1 MSKHKVHVKKK
12 VRNIRYASLGDKAN
26 ASSKFANHWASRQTT
41 RKYRSIED
49 MEKECQERCE
59 SAYRYGYEDGKKIG
73 VQEGRDEIK
82 ESLAFLKDTTDK
94 LMEKRD
100 IILKGAEQMIV
111 QLALAVA
118 GTILRQEV
126 KVNTDLVRKLASES
140 LRLVEDKKRV
150 SIKVN
155 PTDWNEV
162 RGFEEEILSS
172 VHGVKE
178 WEIKEDDRITPG
190 GCIIETDS
198 GIIDAQ
204 LETQLA
210 EIGTTLMET
219 V

>member
-1 MSKHKVHVKKK
+1 LSNHTVHVKKR
-12 VRNIRYASLGDKAN
+12 VRNIRYASWGDKAN
-26 ASSKFANHWASRQTT
+26 ASSNLANHWASRQTA

-82 ESLAFLKDTTDK
+82 NSLTFLNDTANK

-100 IILKGAEQMIV
+100 IIFKDAEQMIV
-111 QLALAVA
+111 QLAIAVA

-126 KVNTDLVRKLASES
+126 KVNADLVRKLARES

-155 PTDWNEV
+155 PTDWDAI

-178 WEIKEDDRITPG
+178 WEIKEDHRITPG
-190 GCIIETDS
+190 GCIIETDA

-210 EIGTTLMET
+210 EIGATLMET

>member
-1 MSKHKVHVKKK
+1 
-12 VRNIRYASLGDKAN
+12 
-26 ASSKFANHWASRQTT
+26 
-41 RKYRSIED
+41 

-59 SAYRYGYEDGKKIG
+59 SAYRYGFEDGKKIG

-82 ESLAFLKDTTDK
+82 ESLAFLKDTAAK

-100 IILKGAEQMIV
+100 TILKGEEQMIG

-126 KVNTDLVRKLASES
+126 KVDTDLVRKLARES

-155 PTDWNEV
+155 PTDLNAV

-172 VHGVKE
+172 MHGMKE
-178 WEIKEDDRITPG
+178 WEIKEDNRITPG

-198 GIIDAQ
+198 GIVDAQ

-210 EIGTTLMET
+210 EIGATLMET